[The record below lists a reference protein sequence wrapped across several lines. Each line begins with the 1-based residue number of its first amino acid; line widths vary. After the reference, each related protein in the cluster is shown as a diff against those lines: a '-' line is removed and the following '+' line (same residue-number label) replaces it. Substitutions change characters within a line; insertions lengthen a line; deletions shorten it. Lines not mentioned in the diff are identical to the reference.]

1 MRRNARLGFLLGVGI
16 TAAAFLLFA
25 AGLAGIGISANGVGL
40 GTVEDVHFNAQ
51 SPIVLAG
58 SATDEAATLHFSLDP
73 AFSAGSG
80 NVPPGGTDGEVLTRQ
95 GATGFDWETDNHIAS
110 GTYSNGVLSL
120 LTTAGDNVEV
130 LGIPRPD
137 GVVTSATL
145 SGNTLTLNRSAGL
158 SPITATG
165 FTSGGGADGVAN
177 TFTFTA
183 PNTLT
188 IGRSVGAALP
198 VTLPLWLDSV
208 ATGAGIS
215 GNGTSADPL
224 IGFTQANADARVQ
237 AGVADWAE
245 FGNTE
250 RIPGTKM
257 SFGYGYVGAAQGS
270 LIVVQTSNVNISI
283 INSGYTSDPPGFPES
298 FSVPTRSGQQH
309 ALVAILNS
317 LVPNRADYAVMWGD
331 GSHSPPLDEW
341 TRVTGNVVPVAARA
355 FTYYMLTLPQ
365 VPGGVARLQHLIQI
379 DSDLLPEAS
388 ATQSGV
394 ITPTDYAR
402 IGTGSGGLQASDIT
416 GAPTLTEAQLADND
430 DFILHDTSATGNG
443 IARITA
449 SQMDRRWVDR
459 DDPTYVDLTESFV
472 GGTWTTSSENL
483 IAQGVPPSSLPT
495 TPESLTY
502 GVTFPSGPR
511 YTNVYIIVRI
521 PLADK
526 NLDGAWRLFEDEFEN
541 PDYFYQRSWRFIKD
555 AGAYAYYGVP
565 IADKPV
571 ARYDMQELDPYML
584 NESKV
589 DTSCILQA
597 QKIYVFTKAAAT
609 AFTSAE
615 FLSANAVDIDCGQ
628 QLRTS
633 SYTGGGQRRI
643 GIAIPADQDLYFT
656 TIDQDVGTFG
666 EQSGGAIPISGA
678 NYDVWTSP
686 ALNASD
692 VPMLIIVGDE

>member
-40 GTVEDVHFNAQ
+40 GTVEDLHFNAQ

-58 SATDEAATLHFSLDP
+58 SATDEAATLSFSLDP

-80 NVPPGGTDGEVLTRQ
+80 NVPTGGTDGQVLARQ
-95 GATGFDWETDNHIAS
+95 GATGFGWVEDNHVS
-110 GTYSNGVLSL
+110 TGSYSTGVLTLMTSGGN
-120 LTTAGDNVEV
+120 TVRVT
-130 LGIPRPD
+130 GIPQPD
-137 GVVTSATL
+137 GVVTGGTL
-145 SGNTLTLNRSAGL
+145 SGNTLTLDRSGTL
-158 SPITATG
+158 TDITISG
-165 FTSGGGADGVAN
+165 FTTGGGSDGVI
-177 TFTFTA
+177 TGVSYTS
-183 PNTLT
+183 PDLT
-188 IGRSVGAALP
+188 VTRSVGNDLTA
-198 VTLPLWLDSV
+198 TLPLWLTDVETDSTI
-208 ATGAGIS
+208 TGD
-215 GNGTSADPL
+215 GTSGSPL
-224 IGFTQANADARVQ
+224 GGFSQSDADARVR
-237 AGVADWAE
+237 AGVSDWAE
-245 FGNTE
+245 TGNTA

-257 SFGYGYVGAAQGS
+257 SFGYGYVPPSSGS
-270 LIVVQTSNVNISI
+270 VIAVQTSNVNISI
-283 INSGYTSDPPGFPES
+283 INTGYTTPPFPETYT
-298 FSVPTRSGQQH
+298 VPNRGSQQQH
-309 ALVAILNS
+309 ALVGILNS
-317 LVPNRADYAVMWGD
+317 LVPSREDYAVMWAD
-331 GSHSPPLDEW
+331 GSHSVPLDEW
-341 TRVTGNVVPVAARA
+341 TQVTGSVVPVWARSY
-355 FTYYMLTLPQ
+355 TYYMVTLES

-379 DSDLLPEAS
+379 DEDLLPHAS
-388 ATQSGV
+388 SSQAGIIAPDEYVRIVNSLDLTTLHDTPS
-394 ITPTDYAR
+394 ITN
-402 IGTGSGGLQASDIT
+402 
-416 GAPTLTEAQLADND
+416 AQLADND
-430 DFILHDTSATGNG
+430 AFLIDDASVTVGSQI
-443 IARITA
+443 REITA

-472 GGTWTTSSENL
+472 GGTWTTSSQNL
-483 IAQGVPPSSLPT
+483 IAQGVPPAALPT

-502 GVTFPSGPR
+502 GATFPSGPR
-511 YTNVYIIVRI
+511 YTNVFIIVRI

-597 QKIYVFTKAAAT
+597 QKIYVVTKAAAT

-643 GIAIPADQDLYFT
+643 GIAIPADQDLFFT
-656 TIDQDVGTFG
+656 TINQAVGVFN

-678 NYDVWTSP
+678 NYDVWTS
-686 ALNASD
+686 AAVIASD